1 MNKKYSDI
9 EIKGR
14 IIHSKNQVH
23 ATLQS
28 GCVLVTGNWNG
39 HRQNGRTRR
48 YSCGVQ
54 RLVSTHQQ
62 NQVGGWGGG
71 QRGGIQTNSNP
82 KCQDLS
88 KLSFGKGGGSNSNPK
103 CQDLLNFH
111 LCVCGGG
118 GGGEGGVVVQTN
130 IPEILECGHSRNF
143 TPKIV
148 EA

>member
-9 EIKGR
+9 EIKGQ

-28 GCVLVTGNWNG
+28 SCVLVTGNWNG

-54 RLVSTHQQ
+54 RLVSTHQHM
-62 NQVGGWGGG
+62 GGG
-71 QRGGIQTNSNP
+71 GGGRGVVSRPTQIPIAKICPNIYLERGRGGNSNP
-82 KCQDLS
+82 KCQDLF
-88 KLSFGKGGGSNSNPK
+88 KFSFV
-103 CQDLLNFH
+103 
-111 LCVCGGG
+111 CVCVSGGG
-118 GGGEGGVVVQTN
+118 GGVMVPTN